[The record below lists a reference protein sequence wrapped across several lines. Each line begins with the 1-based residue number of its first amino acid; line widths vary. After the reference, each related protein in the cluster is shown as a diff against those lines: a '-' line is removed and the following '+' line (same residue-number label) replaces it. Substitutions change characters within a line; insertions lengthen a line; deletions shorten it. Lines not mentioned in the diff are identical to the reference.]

1 MNRAFIADLIV
12 AIHFGYVITVVAGL
26 AVILLGNIL
35 RWSFIRNFW
44 LRVIHLAMILV
55 VVAEAL
61 LGITCPLTDW
71 EYGLRIAAGQ
81 HDVSGAS
88 FVARLI
94 HHLIFYDFPPVV
106 FIIGY
111 CLFGLA
117 VIASWILIPPALPWK
132 KEKDGRVQR

>member
-1 MNRAFIADLIV
+1 MDRSSVADLIA
-12 AIHFGYVITVVAGL
+12 AIHLVYVITVVGGL

-35 RWSFIRNFW
+35 RWRFIRNFW
-44 LRVIHLAMILV
+44 LRAIHLAMILV

-71 EYGLRIAAGQ
+71 EYELRIAAGQ
-81 HDVSGAS
+81 HGASGAT
-88 FVARLI
+88 FVGRLI
-94 HHLIFYDFPPVV
+94 HHLIFYNFPPIV

-117 VIASWILIPPALPWK
+117 VLASWILIPPALPWK
-132 KEKDGRVQR
+132 KNGKL

>member
-1 MNRAFIADLIV
+1 MNRAFIADLIA
-12 AIHFGYVITVVAGL
+12 AIHLGYVITVVAGL
-26 AVILLGNIL
+26 AVILLGNVL
-35 RWSFIRNFW
+35 KWRFIRNFW
-44 LRVIHLAMILV
+44 FRILHLVMILV

-71 EYGLRIAAGQ
+71 EYELRIAAGQ
-81 HDVSGAS
+81 HDASGAS

-117 VIASWILIPPALPWK
+117 VIASWILIPPVLPWK
-132 KEKDGRVQR
+132 KVV